1 MDRRQWLARAART
14 VGASGGAAALGA
26 AWVTPASAQLTE
38 SDAVAGVREALQ
50 RAAATAVAALGRPDG
65 FLADPKV
72 RIALPAGLKE
82 AEKLLAATG
91 QRARLDELV
100 VGMNRA
106 AEQAV
111 PQAKALLTQAITAM
125 SVEDGVRIVRG
136 GDDAVTR
143 YFSGKTRAPLIERFT
158 PIVAG
163 VVDRV
168 ALAQRYD
175 ALVQR
180 AGPLARGGS
189 VPTVQAHVTRGA
201 VDGLFSRMADEER
214 RLRAD
219 PAGAGGALLRRVFGA
234 R

>member
-1 MDRRQWLARAART
+1 MDRRIFNL
-14 VGASGGAAALGA
+14 ASGYTLILLGVS
-26 AWVTPASAQLTE
+26 WHLPAHAQLSE

-50 RAAATAVAALGRPDG
+50 RASAAAVSALGRPDG
-65 FLADPKV
+65 FLSDPKV
-72 RIALPAGLKE
+72 RIPLPAGLKQ
-82 AEKLLAATG
+82 AEKVLSATG
-91 QRARLDELV
+91 QRGKLDELV

-106 AEQAV
+106 AEEAV
-111 PQAKALLTQAITAM
+111 PQAKALLTQAISAM
-125 SVEDGVRIVRG
+125 TVEDGVRIVKG

-143 YFSGKTRAPLIERFT
+143 YFSDKTRVPLIERFT
-158 PIVAG
+158 PIVTR

-175 ALVQR
+175 ALAQR
-180 AGPLARGGS
+180 AGPLAGGGRM
-189 VPTVQAHVTRGA
+189 PTVQAHVTRGA

-219 PAGAGGALLRRVFGA
+219 PAASGAAILRRVFAA